1 MPKKVTTRGRRRTAE
16 ATTRPHAS
24 RPHAVRMSKAPD
36 YGSWR
41 SVAAGSLQG
50 KKPFLDKDVPL
61 QETID
66 GLLGILPVGA
76 RNVTYLSQEAMTAMQ
91 GQGEKADI
99 SKLPG
104 VQTFSHGP
112 YLDDWSKVPPEIA
125 AKYNTAPK

>member
-1 MPKKVTTRGRRRTAE
+1 MI
-16 ATTRPHAS
+16 HI
-24 RPHAVRMSKAPD
+24 D
-36 YGSWR
+36 
-41 SVAAGSLQG
+41 
-50 KKPFLDKDVPL
+50 FL

-76 RNVTYLSQEAMTAMQ
+76 RSVTYLSQEAMTAMQ